1 MLGVMVMRRLAGS
14 LVLSSLLVQFG
25 CGDNGEGSASDAMTT
40 PGTNPTTGVP
50 TTGVPT
56 EGSASA
62 TDGVTGGMGTQTT
75 GGSMSGTDSA
85 ATSGTSDP
93 TAATD
98 SATSAASTGAVSV
111 SDSATTLPDTTTTD
125 PGGTTTTSGG
135 DTTVADM
142 STSIGGTTEE
152 TPCQVQMAT
161 LKPVIPN
168 MMLALDKSGSML
180 TLWDHDAN
188 PNTPTITR
196 WNSLYQVVDT
206 VTGKFNDKVNFGA
219 NLFPNKSAQQVY
231 NANACLVNANV
242 EIKVKPKN
250 QAAILAGIPAANTMA
265 IYGGTPA
272 AAGVTSALNHLKSL
286 PADVPKA
293 LLLITDGAANCGMGL
308 APPPLFEMYDQTVH
322 TLVGDAFTKDKI
334 PTYVIGINTI
344 NALSDGKQDGSPD
357 MINPFTK
364 LNELAVLGGNPK
376 NDPNEK
382 FYNADNQI
390 ELSAALDAVIADA
403 LSCII
408 KLDVEPAKPE
418 FTIVKIDGVKV
429 PHVMNCGNENGW
441 VYTNPNGPYDAIEL
455 CGTACMNLKTSGKAD
470 VNFFCVPN

>member
-1 MLGVMVMRRLAGS
+1 MRRLAGS
-14 LVLSSLLVQFG
+14 LILSSLLVQFG
-25 CGDNGEGSASDAMTT
+25 CGDNGDGSASDAMTT

-62 TDGVTGGMGTQTT
+62 TDNMTGSMGSATT
-75 GGSMSGTDSA
+75 GGSISGTDTA

-93 TAATD
+93 SAGTD
-98 SATSAASTGAVSV
+98 SATSAGSTGAVSV
-111 SDSATTLPDTTTTD
+111 SDSATTVADTTTTD
-125 PGGTTTTSGG
+125 PSGTSTSTTDG
-135 DTTVADM
+135 DTTAVDM
-142 STSIGGTTEE
+142 STGIVDDTEDV
-152 TPCQVQMAT
+152 PCQVQMAT

-188 PNTPTITR
+188 ANTPTITR
-196 WNSLYQVVDT
+196 WNSLYQVVET

-242 EIKVKPKN
+242 EIKVKAKN

-265 IYGGTPA
+265 IFGGTPA
-272 AAGVTSALNHLKSL
+272 AAGVTSALNHLKTL

-293 LLLITDGAANCGMGL
+293 LLLITDGAANCGNGL
-308 APPPLFEMYDQTVH
+308 QPPPLFEMYDQTLH
-322 TLVGDAFTKDKI
+322 TIVGDAYTKDKI

-344 NALSDGKQDGSPD
+344 NMISNSAQDGSPD

-418 FTIVKIDGVKV
+418 FTVVKIDGVKV
-429 PHVMNCGNENGW
+429 PHVMNCGQENGW
-441 VYTNPNGPYDAIEL
+441 VYTNPDGPYDAIEL